1 MATTQT
7 AKKKPA
13 PKVRKTCKH
22 PGRFF
27 NRCSN
32 CPLRKR

>member
-1 MATTQT
+1 MTKTTATKTKT
-7 AKKKPA
+7 A

-22 PGRFF
+22 PGRFW